1 MLITTLMMA
10 ATLVVSPAV
19 GDEPDGVISTAPET
33 SVSLD
38 AAATAPTAPSVQ
50 GAAQQASEAHGM
62 TTDEQI
68 DRWIAARSPDE
79 KPYASDTLRLM
90 DDRKMHSEVEVGFG
104 TGGYRSYGA
113 AVSLP
118 IGDNGRLNLSYRHVE
133 NGYGYG
139 YGYPYGGYG
148 SYGHGYGLG
157 RSYFDDFGYA
167 SPARQEPEDGVRV
180 EDGSVRPGGAP
191 RQRLSLDRPLAAAD

>member
-50 GAAQQASEAHGM
+50 GAAQQASEAHGL

-68 DRWIAARSPDE
+68 DQWIAARSPDE
-79 KPYASDTLRLM
+79 KPYSSDSMRLV
-90 DDRKMHSEVEVGFG
+90 DDRKMHSEVDVGIG

-118 IGDNGRLNLSYRHVE
+118 IGENGRLNLSYRQVE

-139 YGYPYGGYG
+139 YPYG
-148 SYGHGYGLG
+148 SYGRGYGDYG
-157 RSYFDDFGYA
+157 PGGYYNDSGYA
-167 SPARQEPEDGVRV
+167 FPGHQSAEDAIRFENRV
-180 EDGSVRPGGAP
+180 ARPGGP
-191 RQRLSLDRPLAAAD
+191 PGLRPLIQPQLARPE

>member
-1 MLITTLMMA
+1 MLMTTLMMA
-10 ATLVVSPAV
+10 ATLAVSPSV
-19 GDEPDGVISTAPET
+19 GDEPDGVISTAPAT

-38 AAATAPTAPSVQ
+38 AAAAAPEAPSAQ
-50 GAAQQASEAHGM
+50 GAAQQASEAHGL

-79 KPYASDTLRLM
+79 KPYSSDSLRLM
-90 DDRKMHSEVEVGFG
+90 DDRKVHSEVDVGFG

-118 IGDNGRLNLSYRHVE
+118 IGENGRLNLSYRQVE
-133 NGYGYG
+133 NGYG

-148 SYGHGYGLG
+148 YGHGLG
-157 RSYFDDFGYA
+157 RGTFSDFSYAFPG
-167 SPARQEPEDGVRV
+167 RQTAEDALLL
-180 EDGSVRPGGAP
+180 EDRIARPGGP
-191 RQRLSLDRPLAAAD
+191 PGYRPLIQPQLTTPE

>member
-1 MLITTLMMA
+1 MLMTTLMMA
-10 ATLVVSPAV
+10 ASLAVSPAV
-19 GDEPDGVISTAPET
+19 GDEPDGVISTAPQT
-33 SVSLD
+33 TVSLD
-38 AAATAPTAPSVQ
+38 AAETAPTAPSVQ

-118 IGDNGRLNLSYRHVE
+118 IGENGRLNLSYRQVE
-133 NGYGYG
+133 NGYG

-148 SYGHGYGLG
+148 GYGQSYGLG
-157 RSYFDDFGYA
+157 RNYFDDIAYA
-167 SPARQEPEDGVRV
+167 PYGRQVPQGDLTLEDRV
-180 EDGSVRPGGAP
+180 VRPGSLP
-191 RQRLSLDRPLAAAD
+191 RQRLSPDRPIAATE

>member
-50 GAAQQASEAHGM
+50 GAAQQASEAHGL

-68 DRWIAARSPDE
+68 DQWIAARSPDE
-79 KPYASDTLRLM
+79 KPYSSDSMRLM
-90 DDRKMHSEVEVGFG
+90 DDRKMHSEVDVGIG

-118 IGDNGRLNLSYRHVE
+118 IGENGRLNLSYRQVE

-139 YGYPYGGYG
+139 YPYG
-148 SYGHGYGLG
+148 SYGRGYGDYGLG
-157 RSYFDDFGYA
+157 GYYND
-167 SPARQEPEDGVRV
+167 SGYVFPGRQSV
-180 EDGSVRPGGAP
+180 EDAIRFENRVARPGGP
-191 RQRLSLDRPLAAAD
+191 PGLRPLIQPQLASPE

>member
-1 MLITTLMMA
+1 MLMTTLMMA
-10 ATLVVSPAV
+10 ASLAVSPAV
-19 GDEPDGVISTAPET
+19 GDEPEGVISTAPET
-33 SVSLD
+33 AVSLD

-50 GAAQQASEAHGM
+50 GAAQQASEAHAM

-68 DRWIAARSPDE
+68 DRWISARSPDE
-79 KPYASDTLRLM
+79 KPYSRDSMRIA

-118 IGDNGRLNLSYRHVE
+118 IGENGRLNLSYRQVE

-139 YGYPYGGYG
+139 YGYPYGG
-148 SYGHGYGLG
+148 YGHGYGLG

-167 SPARQEPEDGVRV
+167 SPARQEPEDGARF
-180 EDGSVRPGGAP
+180 EDRSVRPAGAP
-191 RQRLSLDRPLAAAD
+191 GQRLSLDRPLSAAD

>member
-50 GAAQQASEAHGM
+50 GAAQQASEAHGL

-68 DRWIAARSPDE
+68 DQWIAARSPDE
-79 KPYASDTLRLM
+79 KPYSSDSMRLM
-90 DDRKMHSEVEVGFG
+90 DDRKMHSEVDVGIG
-104 TGGYRSYGA
+104 TGGYRSFGA

-118 IGDNGRLNLSYRHVE
+118 IGENGRLNLSYRQVE

-139 YGYPYGGYG
+139 YPYG
-148 SYGHGYGLG
+148 SYGRGYSDYGLG
-157 RSYFDDFGYA
+157 GYYNDSGYA
-167 SPARQEPEDGVRV
+167 FPGRQSAEDAIRFENRV
-180 EDGSVRPGGAP
+180 ARPGGP
-191 RQRLSLDRPLAAAD
+191 PGLRPLIQPQLARPE

>member
-10 ATLVVSPAV
+10 ASLALSPAV

-33 SVSLD
+33 TVSLD

-50 GAAQQASEAHGM
+50 GAAQQASEAHGL

-79 KPYASDTLRLM
+79 KPYSSDSLRLM

-118 IGDNGRLNLSYRHVE
+118 IGENGRLNLSYRQVE

-148 SYGHGYGLG
+148 QSYGFG
-157 RSYFDDFGYA
+157 RTYFDDIGYA
-167 SPARQEPEDGVRV
+167 PYGRQAPQGALNLED
-180 EDGSVRPGGAP
+180 SLARPGNLSG
-191 RQRLSLDRPLAAAD
+191 QRLSPDRPIRATE

>member
-1 MLITTLMMA
+1 MLMTTLMMA
-10 ATLVVSPAV
+10 ASLAVSPAV
-19 GDEPDGVISTAPET
+19 GDEPDGVISTAPQT
-33 SVSLD
+33 TVSLD

-90 DDRKMHSEVEVGFG
+90 DDRKMHSDVEVGFG

-118 IGDNGRLNLSYRHVE
+118 IGENGRLNLSYRQVE
-133 NGYGYG
+133 NGYG

-148 SYGHGYGLG
+148 GYGQSYGLG
-157 RSYFDDFGYA
+157 RNYFDDIGYA
-167 SPARQEPEDGVRV
+167 PYGRQVPQGDLTLEDRV
-180 EDGSVRPGGAP
+180 VRPGSLP
-191 RQRLSLDRPLAAAD
+191 RQRLSPDRPIAATE

>member
-1 MLITTLMMA
+1 MLMTSLMMA

-38 AAATAPTAPSVQ
+38 AAAIAPTAPSAQ
-50 GAAQQASEAHGM
+50 GAAQQASEAHGL

-68 DRWIAARSPDE
+68 DQWIAARSPDD
-79 KPYASDTLRLM
+79 KPYSSDSMRLT
-90 DDRKMHSEVEVGFG
+90 DDRKMHGEVDVGIG

-118 IGDNGRLNLSYRHVE
+118 IGENGRLNLSYTQVE

-139 YGYPYGGYG
+139 YPYRSYGRGYG
-148 SYGHGYGLG
+148 DYGLG
-157 RSYFDDFGYA
+157 GYYNDSGYA
-167 SPARQEPEDGVRV
+167 FPGRQSAEDAIRFENRV
-180 EDGSVRPGGAP
+180 ARPGGP
-191 RQRLSLDRPLAAAD
+191 PGLRPLIQPQLTSPD

>member
-10 ATLVVSPAV
+10 AALSVAPAF

-38 AAATAPTAPSVQ
+38 ATATAPTAPTVQ
-50 GAAQQASEAHGM
+50 GAAQQASEAHGL

-79 KPYASDTLRLM
+79 KPYSSDSLRLA
-90 DDRKMHSEVEVGFG
+90 DDRKMHSEVDVGIG

-118 IGDNGRLNLSYRHVE
+118 IGENGRLNLSYRQVE

-139 YGYPYGGYG
+139 GYGYGGRGYG
-148 SYGHGYGLG
+148 GYGLG
-157 RSYFDDFGYA
+157 RGYYNDFGYA
-167 SPARQEPEDGVRV
+167 SPGRQNPEDALLFEDRV
-180 EDGSVRPGGAP
+180 ARPGGP
-191 RQRLSLDRPLAAAD
+191 PGLRPLIQPQLTSPE

>member
-1 MLITTLMMA
+1 MLMTTLMMA
-10 ATLVVSPAV
+10 ATLAVSPPM
-19 GDEPDGVISTAPET
+19 GDEPDGVISTAPAT

-38 AAATAPTAPSVQ
+38 ARATAPTAPSVQ
-50 GAAQQASEAHGM
+50 GAAQQASEAHGL

-79 KPYASDTLRLM
+79 KPYSSDSLRLM
-90 DDRKMHSEVEVGFG
+90 DDRKVHSEVDVGFG

-118 IGDNGRLNLSYRHVE
+118 IGEKGRLNLSYRQVE
-133 NGYGYG
+133 NGYG

-148 SYGHGYGLG
+148 GYGRGYGLG
-157 RSYFDDFGYA
+157 RNYFSDFGYA
-167 SPARQEPEDGVRV
+167 FPGRQAPEDALRFEERV
-180 EDGSVRPGGAP
+180 ARPDGPPG
-191 RQRLSLDRPLAAAD
+191 QRLAVEPLVTAAE

>member
-1 MLITTLMMA
+1 MLMTTLMMA
-10 ATLVVSPAV
+10 ASLAVSPAV
-19 GDEPDGVISTAPET
+19 GDEPDGVISTAPQT
-33 SVSLD
+33 TVSLD

-118 IGDNGRLNLSYRHVE
+118 IGENGRLNLSYRQVE
-133 NGYGYG
+133 NGYG

-148 SYGHGYGLG
+148 GYGQSYGLG
-157 RSYFDDFGYA
+157 RNYFDDIGYA
-167 SPARQEPEDGVRV
+167 PYGRQVPQGDLTLEDRV
-180 EDGSVRPGGAP
+180 VRPGSLP
-191 RQRLSLDRPLAAAD
+191 RQRLSPDRPIAATE

>member
-1 MLITTLMMA
+1 MLISTLMIA
-10 ATLVVSPAV
+10 AALAVTPAV

-33 SVSLD
+33 TVSLD
-38 AAATAPTAPSVQ
+38 ASATAPTTPTVQ
-50 GAAQQASEAHGM
+50 GAAQQASQAHGL

-79 KPYASDTLRLM
+79 KPYSRDSMRLS
-90 DDRKMHSEVEVGFG
+90 DDRKMHSEVDVGIG

-118 IGDNGRLNLSYRHVE
+118 IGENGRLNLSYRQVE

-139 YGYPYGGYG
+139 GYGGYG
-148 SYGHGYGLG
+148 YGGYGLG
-157 RSYFDDFGYA
+157 RGYFDDSGYA
-167 SPARQEPEDGVRV
+167 FPGRQSAEDAIRFEDRV
-180 EDGSVRPGGAP
+180 GRPGGPP
-191 RQRLSLDRPLAAAD
+191 RQRLLVQPQLATPE

>member
-1 MLITTLMMA
+1 MLMTTLMMA
-10 ATLVVSPAV
+10 ASLAVSPAV
-19 GDEPDGVISTAPET
+19 GDEPEGVISTAPET
-33 SVSLD
+33 AVSLD

-50 GAAQQASEAHGM
+50 GAAQQASEAHAM

-68 DRWIAARSPDE
+68 DRWISARSPDE
-79 KPYASDTLRLM
+79 KPYSRDSMRIA

-118 IGDNGRLNLSYRHVE
+118 IGENGRLNLSYRQVE
-133 NGYGYG
+133 NGYG

-148 SYGHGYGLG
+148 GYGQSYGLG
-157 RSYFDDFGYA
+157 RNYFDDIGYA
-167 SPARQEPEDGVRV
+167 PYGRQVPQGDLTLEDRV
-180 EDGSVRPGGAP
+180 VRPGSLP
-191 RQRLSLDRPLAAAD
+191 RQRLSPDRPIAATE